1 MRDEGASLD
10 EFLQDLRHAL
20 RVLRRSPG
28 FTLAAILTLG
38 LGIGANTTMFA
49 FMDALLLRP
58 FALPDLDRL
67 VTIWE
72 WHPQEG
78 AARWTPGGE
87 NRNRLATGD
96 FLDLRS
102 AEGPLAS
109 VSAYTDH
116 EYIVTGGGEPE
127 RILGYLATPGYFETL
142 GIRPAIGRTFVEED
156 GVAGRDAVAVLGDGF
171 WRRRYA
177 SDPSIVGRTL
187 TLDGRQT
194 TIVGVLP
201 ASANFPPGRPEIFG
215 PLVFSDAAASERRG
229 LSILGVGRLKPGVD
243 LTGAQS
249 ALDTFASRLGAQ
261 YPDTNAGRRMVL
273 LPLRETEGAV
283 AAPFLFM
290 FEGAAM
296 FVLLIACANVA
307 GLLIGRAV
315 GRRREMAVRGA
326 LGATRAR
333 IVRQLLTEGL
343 VLSVGGAAL
352 ALYLAKMA
360 LEFVRASAP
369 ADFARWV
376 PGWLEIGLDVRSFLF
391 TLAVA
396 VAATL
401 AFGLLEAVRSARVDL
416 VSSLKTGG
424 RSTTGPRRRRLR
436 NVLVATQIALAMV
449 LLAGAGLMTR
459 GFLALADLYQG
470 FDTDRVV
477 TMRLDL
483 PERLYPDE
491 RKTAA
496 FYDRLLSGLATTPGI
511 EAAGV
516 VSQVPADL
524 GPIPRRSFDI
534 EGRPAPRPQDMPTAD
549 FQVMSPGYLPA
560 LGIAVRRGRN
570 LSDGDGA
577 TAPRVALVS
586 ESLARRYWPG
596 EDPIGR
602 RLLVGDGERS
612 SCTIVG
618 VVGDVKQ
625 YWFDREDR
633 PTLYVSY
640 LQAPRPRLHLVVR
653 SPLDTAA
660 VVAAARAQVRSV
672 DADQPIDEVRTM
684 ATVVSES
691 SAFIRLAA
699 TLMTALGSVALL
711 LATVGLYSVMAD
723 LVAQR
728 THEIGVRMALGA
740 RVPDVIGLIVGE
752 ASRLS
757 AIAIGCGLFGAW
769 ALGRLM
775 SSSLYGIVRPDL
787 ASLLGVTIVL
797 VAVALA
803 AAWIPARRAARVD
816 PLLALR
822 EE

>member
-1 MRDEGASLD
+1 LED
-10 EFLQDLRHAL
+10 FLQDLRHAL

-28 FTLAAILTLG
+28 FALAAILTLG

-78 AARWTPGGE
+78 SDHWTPTGG

-96 FLDLRS
+96 FLELRS
-102 AEGPLAS
+102 ADGPLAS
-109 VSAYTDH
+109 VAAYSDH

-142 GIRPAIGRTFVEED
+142 GIHAAVGRTFVAED
-156 GVAGRDAVAVLGDGF
+156 GVAGRDAVAVLGHGF
-171 WRRRYA
+171 WQRRFA
-177 SDPSIVGRTL
+177 SDPSVVGRTL
-187 TLDGRQT
+187 RLDGRQT

-201 ASANFPPGRPEIFG
+201 VSANFPPGRPEIFG
-215 PLVFSDAAASERRG
+215 PLVLSDTAATERRN

-243 LTGAQS
+243 LVGAQS
-249 ALDTFASRLGAQ
+249 GLDTFASRLAAQ
-261 YPDTNAGRRMVL
+261 YPDTNAGRRIVL
-273 LPLRETEGAV
+273 LPLTETEGAV
-283 AAPFLFM
+283 TAPFLFM
-290 FEGAAM
+290 FEGAAA

-326 LGATRAR
+326 LGASRGR

-343 VLSVGGAAL
+343 VLSLGGAAL

-376 PGWLEIGLDVRSFLF
+376 PGWLEIGLDGRSFLF
-391 TLAVA
+391 TLGVA

-416 VSSLKTGG
+416 VASLKTGG
-424 RSTTGPRRRRLR
+424 RSTAGPRRRRLR
-436 NVLVATQIALAMV
+436 NVLVATQIALALV

-470 FDTDRVV
+470 FDTARVV

-483 PERLYPDE
+483 PERLYPDD
-491 RKTAA
+491 RKTAD
-496 FYDRLLSGLATTPGI
+496 FYDRVLGGLATTPGI

-516 VSQVPADL
+516 VTQVPADL

-534 EGRPAPRPQDMPTAD
+534 EGRPTQRPQDRPTAD
-549 FQVMSPGYLPA
+549 FQVVSPGYLPA
-560 LGIAVRRGRN
+560 LGIMVRRGRN

-602 RLLVGDGERS
+602 RVLIGDGPS
-612 SCTIVG
+612 HTIVG
-618 VVGDVKQ
+618 VVSDVKQ

-640 LQAPRPRLHLVVR
+640 LQAPRSRLHLVVR
-653 SPLDTAA
+653 SPLATAA
-660 VVAAARAQVRSV
+660 VVAAARAQVQAV
-672 DADQPIDEVRTM
+672 DAEQPIDEIRTM

-691 SAFIRLAA
+691 AAFIGLAA
-699 TLMTALGSVALL
+699 TLMTALGGVALL
-711 LATVGLYSVMAD
+711 LAMVGLYSVMAD
-723 LVAQR
+723 TVAQR

-752 ASRLS
+752 ASRLT
-757 AIAIGCGLFGAW
+757 AVAVACGLFGAW

-775 SSSLYGIVRPDL
+775 SSALYGIVRPDL
-787 ASLLGVTIVL
+787 ASLIGVTIAL
-797 VAVALA
+797 VAVALT

-816 PLLALR
+816 PLVALR